1 MILGQQLYPK
11 IHEIEPKLSLTIILE
26 ITRMILELDN
36 EEILETINNDV
47 LLKEKIDEAK
57 NVLREAK
64 KYTFEF

>member
-1 MILGQQLYPK
+1 MMK
-11 IHEIEPKLSLTIILE
+11 IAVKPDLSSKIIG
-26 ITRMILELDN
+26 MILELDN

>member
-26 ITRMILELDN
+26 ITRMIIELDN

-47 LLKEKIDEAK
+47 LLEEKLEEAK
-57 NVLREAK
+57 NVLR
-64 KYTFEF
+64 